1 MLRSLTEQLSQPGS
15 LSNEQVGLA
24 VAELINENVLAE
36 VKADFLTAL
45 ARKGETIEEIA
56 AFARELRARSIQPVL
71 DAETRS
77 REIVDVC
84 GTGGDRLNT
93 FNISTTVALIVASG
107 GVTVAKHGNRA
118 ITSQAGSADVLEA
131 LGVRIDLTPDE
142 AARSLQKH
150 GFAFFFAPNY
160 HPAFRYLGPARKL
173 CAGRGQRT
181 IFNFLGPLLN
191 PARPTAQLVGVPR
204 PQLCEPIARVLQS
217 LGVRRGMVVSGR
229 VEPET
234 DNPMTAGSETGVF
247 LDELSTLGQNTIA
260 EFYQDRGFT
269 TSVLAPGNFPLQ
281 PVVLGDLAGSDRTAN
296 AEIVIQLLK
305 GRERGPKRDAT
316 LLNAGA
322 ALFVAGMVKSVS
334 EGWNLA
340 AELIDSG
347 KALAK
352 LESLS
357 RSLKK

>member
-1 MLRSLTEQLSQPGS
+1 MLRSLTEQLAKPGS

-24 VAELINENVLAE
+24 VVELINESVLAE
-36 VKADFLTAL
+36 LKANFLTAL
-45 ARKGETIEEIA
+45 ARKGETTEEIA
-56 AFARELRARSIQPVL
+56 AFARELRARSIQPTL

-77 REIVDVC
+77 REILDVC

-93 FNISTTVALIVASG
+93 FNISTTVALIVASA

-142 AARSLQKH
+142 AACSLQKH

-160 HPAFRYLGPARKL
+160 HPAFRHIGPARKL
-173 CAGRGQRT
+173 CAERGQRT

-229 VEPET
+229 VESET
-234 DNPMTAGSETGVF
+234 ENPMPPGIKTGAY
-247 LDELSTLGQNTIA
+247 LDELSTLGENTIA
-260 EFYQDRGFT
+260 EFYQDRGFS
-269 TSVLAPGNFPLQ
+269 TSVLPPNNFRLQ
-281 PVVLGDLAGSDRTAN
+281 PVVLADLAGSDRAAN
-296 AEIVIQLLK
+296 AEIVRQLLQ
-305 GRERGPKRDAT
+305 GGERGPKRDAV
-316 LLNAGA
+316 LLNAAA
-322 ALFVAGMVKSVS
+322 ALFVAGKVKSLS
-334 EGWNLA
+334 EGWDFA
-340 AELIDSG
+340 AQLIDSG

-352 LESLS
+352 LESL
-357 RSLKK
+357 RGPLKK